1 MIGKLS
7 VCYVDSVVLSLP
19 LRGELE
25 KLIGPLD
32 DAVDEADGGPTEEL
46 LSPLCLLKSNCLCC
60 MVKSNIEAA
69 AAIFST
75 SDRGDCCPLTGG
87 DEVGDGGVLRIASV

>member
-1 MIGKLS
+1 M
-7 VCYVDSVVLSLP
+7 VLSLP

-25 KLIGPLD
+25 KFIGPLD
-32 DAVDEADGGPTEEL
+32 DAVEDADGGPMEEL
-46 LSPLCLLKSNCLCC
+46 LSTLCLLKSNCLCC
-60 MVKSNIEAA
+60 MVKSSIEAA

-87 DEVGDGGVLRIASV
+87 EDVGDGGELRMASVCTLSASATAAN